1 MCKENV
7 DPKDLEN
14 QVMPT
19 SETPSDNEDKGED
32 DKGGLGN
39 TGQNQGSSG
48 DGTPVRPQPNWG
60 VGGLSLDEPEDN
72 ENA

>member
-1 MCKENV
+1 MCKEKV
-7 DPKDLEN
+7 DPKDLEK
-14 QVMPT
+14 QVMTT
-19 SETPSDNEDKGED
+19 SENPSDNED

-48 DGTPVRPQPNWG
+48 DGTPIRPQPNWG